1 MGDEYDYRANNFEA
15 KAVSRS
21 KFEALRRFEDY
32 TELQD
37 GMLMRVEGD

>member
-15 KAVSRS
+15 KAVS
-21 KFEALRRFEDY
+21 KFETLRRFEDY

-37 GMLMRVEGD
+37 GTLMAGRGR